1 MSNKILITYA
11 TKYGST
17 GEVADKIGEVLTKAG
32 FAVEVLPVDQ
42 VATLSKYG
50 AVVFGSAV
58 YAGQWRKEAV
68 KFLEDNRATFAE
80 MPFWIFS
87 SGPTG
92 SGDPVQLTKGWLFP
106 DAQKAVVES
115 IQPRAVAVFHG
126 WLDFDKL
133 NLGEKLIV
141 RGVRAPMGD
150 YRDWDAIVAWAREI
164 AAALQAES
172 SPASPTK

>member
-17 GEVADKIGEVLTKAG
+17 HEIADKIGEVLHNAG
-32 FAVEVLPVDQ
+32 IEVELLPVDQ
-42 VATLSKYG
+42 VETLSNYG

-68 KFLEDNRATFAE
+68 KFLEANQAVFAQ

-92 SGDPVQLTKGWLFP
+92 SGDPVQLTKGWLYP
-106 DAQKAVVES
+106 DALKPVMDR
-115 IQPRAVAVFHG
+115 IHPRAIAVFHG
-126 WLDFDKL
+126 WLDSDKL
-133 NLGEKLIV
+133 NFGEKLIV
-141 RGVRAPMGD
+141 KGVRAPMGD
-150 YRDWDAIVAWAREI
+150 FRDWDAIIAWANQI
-164 AAALQAES
+164 AAALAPRNRQTQ
-172 SPASPTK
+172 PAS